1 MAKINLL
8 PWRQELNK
16 QRQQEFVAIS
26 AAVALTAAAIVLLFH
41 VLMSA
46 QLSDQEERKAYIQS
60 EIATLDSQIK
70 QIDEL
75 QSRKEDL
82 LERMKVI
89 QDLQGR
95 RPVIVRVFDELAHA
109 VPDKIYL
116 TSFIRVGD
124 TFTIEGPAE
133 SNTQVSAF
141 LRNLNAST
149 WFKNPVLANVTA
161 DETES
166 KKDVKDAKKNTIAV
180 DVKKMNRFALK
191 VDLESPE
198 PTPEEEKVGVTKT
211 NKEAAK

>member
-16 QRQQEFVAIS
+16 QRQQEFLVIS
-26 AAVALTAAAIVLLFH
+26 AAVALTAAAIVMLFH
-41 VLMSA
+41 VLMSG

-60 EIATLDSQIK
+60 EIATLDGQIK

-75 QSRKEDL
+75 QTRKEEL
-82 LERMKVI
+82 LARMKVI

-95 RPVIVRVFDELAHA
+95 RPIIVRVFDEIAHT

-116 TSFIRVGD
+116 TSFQRAGD
-124 TFTIEGPAE
+124 TFTIEGYSE

-149 WFKNPVLANVTA
+149 WFKNPVLSNVTA
-161 DETES
+161 DETVT
-166 KKDVKDAKKNTIAV
+166 KKDLKDSKRNVVATETKKTN
-180 DVKKMNRFALK
+180 KFALK

-198 PTPEEEKVGVTKT
+198 PAPEDEKTGVKKT

>member
-41 VLMSA
+41 VLMST

-75 QSRKEDL
+75 QTRKEDL
-82 LERMKVI
+82 LARMKVI

-95 RPVIVRVFDELAHA
+95 RPIIVRVFDELAHA

-116 TSFIRVGD
+116 TSFVRVGD
-124 TFTIEGPAE
+124 TFTIDGIAE

-161 DETES
+161 DDAAS
-166 KKDVKDAKKNTIAV
+166 KKDIKDSKKKAIAA
-180 DVKKMNRFALK
+180 DAKKMNRFTLK
-191 VDLESPE
+191 VDLEGPA
-198 PTPEEEKVGVTKT
+198 PAPEELGVKKT
-211 NKEAAK
+211 NKEDAK

>member
-124 TFTIEGPAE
+124 TFTIEGTAE
-133 SNTQVSAF
+133 SNTQVSTF

-161 DETES
+161 DETAS

>member
-1 MAKINLL
+1 
-8 PWRQELNK
+8 
-16 QRQQEFVAIS
+16 
-26 AAVALTAAAIVLLFH
+26 
-41 VLMSA
+41 
-46 QLSDQEERKAYIQS
+46 
-60 EIATLDSQIK
+60 
-70 QIDEL
+70 
-75 QSRKEDL
+75 
-82 LERMKVI
+82 
-89 QDLQGR
+89 
-95 RPVIVRVFDELAHA
+95 
-109 VPDKIYL
+109 
-116 TSFIRVGD
+116 VGD
-124 TFTIEGPAE
+124 TFTIEGTAE

-211 NKEAAK
+211 NKEAAKRN

>member
-16 QRQQEFVAIS
+16 QRKQEFLVIS
-26 AAVALTAAAIVLLFH
+26 AAVAVVAAAIVMFFH
-41 VLMSA
+41 ILVSG

-60 EIATLDSQIK
+60 EIATLDGQIK

-75 QSRKEDL
+75 QARKEEL
-82 LERMKVI
+82 LARMKVI

-95 RPVIVRVFDELAHA
+95 RPVIVRIFDELAHT

-116 TSFIRVGD
+116 SSFIRAGD
-124 TFTIEGPAE
+124 TFTIDGTAE

-161 DETES
+161 ADES
-166 KKDVKDAKKNTIAV
+166 VKKDAKASKNTQTN
-180 DVKKMNRFALK
+180 DNKKTNRFALK
-191 VDLESPE
+191 VDLEGPEPSPE
-198 PTPEEEKVGVTKT
+198 DTKT
-211 NKEAAK
+211 GVKKTDKEASK